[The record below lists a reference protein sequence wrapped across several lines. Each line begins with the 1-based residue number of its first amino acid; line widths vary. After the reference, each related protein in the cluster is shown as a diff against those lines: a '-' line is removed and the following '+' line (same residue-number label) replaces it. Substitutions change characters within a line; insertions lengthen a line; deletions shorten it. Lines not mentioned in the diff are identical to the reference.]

1 MARKPYSSRSGS
13 GPIGRI
19 PADLVGEIATTGDGR
34 DITRPWVAD
43 LQQARDPKLMRS
55 VDWGVYDRI
64 RKDDQVKSCMEQR
77 IGAVVS
83 REWDVIAGD
92 DSDPRSVEAANRFKE
107 NLQRLSWDRVT
118 GKMLWVS
125 FHGIAGA
132 EILWEHR
139 DGLLQFKSIKVRH
152 ARRFRYDKDGRLRL
166 LTTKNMRG
174 ELLPD
179 RKFWMITAGAT
190 DDDEPYGEGLADWL
204 YWPTLFKRNGIRFW
218 NLFLDKF
225 GSPTAVGT
233 YRRGTPKT
241 EIDKLKAALAAIATD
256 SGVVVPEGLA
266 VTLLEATR
274 SGTGSYEQLCRYMDE
289 AIAKIILSQTMTT
302 QDGASLS
309 QAKVHQ
315 GVKQEI
321 VTADA
326 DLQSDS
332 FNNGPARWWTDVN
345 YGPDVAAPEVIR
357 VLEEE
362 EDLGEA
368 AETDGKLEKLGWVRT
383 EESFRDTYGDG
394 YELKEPEDSA
404 TEIPGTA
411 PKPPP
416 PPGTEPEAEGKE
428 PEPESFAAQDPRPLY
443 VYRPLLNA
451 DELIAWAKDQ
461 GFASTLPAGE
471 MHVTVTYSRRPVPW
485 MKMGGHWGY
494 MGSEDDK
501 HVLPPGGPRLV
512 DRLGSEGAVVLHFY
526 SGHLDH
532 RHREMVEAGASWD
545 FPEYLPHVTI
555 TYDAG
560 DIDLAKVE
568 PYRGRLEFGPE
579 IFEPIEADW
588 ADWAERIREASL
600 AEPERTLDAGDDID
614 GIVDQ
619 LIADDG
625 WAPIDP
631 IMTPIAEAISRS
643 RDVAELEAELIGALD
658 QAGADRLVET
668 IARAGF
674 AVRLNAE
681 LEGDTSDV

>member
-1 MARKPYSSRSGS
+1 MARKPRSN
-13 GPIGRI
+13 RV
-19 PADLVGEIATTGDGR
+19 PAALASEIATTADGR

-92 DSDPRSVEAANRFKE
+92 DNDLRSVEAADRFKA
-107 NLQRLSWDRVT
+107 NLQRVSWDRVT
-118 GKMLWVS
+118 AKMLWAN
-125 FHGIAGA
+125 FNGIAIG
-132 EILWEHR
+132 EPIYEHR
-139 DGLLQFKSIKVRH
+139 DGLIQFKDIKVRH
-152 ARRFRYDKDGRLRL
+152 ARRFRFDKDGRLRL

-179 RKFWMITAGAT
+179 RKFWVVTAGAT

-204 YWPTLFKRNGIRFW
+204 YWPTLFKRNGIKFW
-218 NLFLDKF
+218 NIFLDKF
-225 GSPTAVGT
+225 GSPTAKGT
-233 YRRGTPKT
+233 YRRNTPPGDVK
-241 EIDKLKAALAAIATD
+241 KLLQTLQAMATD
-256 SGVVVPEGLA
+256 SGFVVPEG
-266 VTLLEATR
+266 VVVEFMEAAR
-274 SGTGSYEQLCRYMDE
+274 SGTASYEQLCRYMDE
-289 AIAKIILSQTMTT
+289 AITKIILSQTMTT

-315 GVKQEI
+315 GVKLEI

-326 DLQSDS
+326 DLLSDS
-332 FNNGPARWWTDVN
+332 FNNGPARWWTDLN

-368 AETDGKLEKLGWVRT
+368 ADTDGKLEKLGWIRT
-383 EESFRDTYGDG
+383 DESFRDTYGDG
-394 YELKEPEDSA
+394 YERKKPEN
-404 TEIPGTA
+404 TETDA
-411 PKPPP
+411 
-416 PPGTEPEAEGKE
+416 PGTEPKPPVPPGAGAEADEKE
-428 PEPESFAAQDPRPLY
+428 PEPDSFAAQDPRPLY

-461 GFASTLPAGE
+461 GFASTLPVGD

-501 HVLPPGGPRLV
+501 HVVPPGGPRLV
-512 DRLGSEGAVVLHFY
+512 DRLGRDGAIVLHFF
-526 SGHLDH
+526 SGHLEH
-532 RHREMVEAGASWD
+532 RHREMIEAGATWD
-545 FPEYLPHVTI
+545 FPEYLTHVTI

-579 IFEPIEADW
+579 IFEPIEE
-588 ADWAERIREASL
+588 DWAERIREASL
-600 AEPERTLDAGDDID
+600 AEPDRAIEGDDID
-614 GIVDQ
+614 GIVDR
-619 LIADDG
+619 LITDAG

-643 RDVAELEAELIGALD
+643 RDVAELEAELIAALD

-681 LEGDTSDV
+681 LEGEAPND